1 MNRSL
6 RVLAFAVLAL
16 APACADDT
24 TVQPYEEAG
33 SALEAAK
40 ADAGRAPQW
49 TYFIVTRGDTRRCVS
64 PLCGGVYVK
73 RLNQPDLKCADGVRR
88 KECYVFGADFSA
100 LGLKDSSELANHF
113 HAGQVVVRGEQ
124 VKGTFESFPE
134 VAVLRADEAWQA
146 GGDHAPGATFYQV
159 WDNGT
164 RCITFPCPTV
174 DSVKLDKNASYFKVF
189 SGLDLSPAN
198 ADEATEAKA
207 WEAYAS
213 GTGVIVAATTY
224 NVTGPAGTKKGL
236 KASQFYLS
244 VAAQTVAG
252 GDEGA
257 LCGSRGLVPCGDGLF
272 CQFDTMACGEADV
285 PGHCAIQPSGC
296 PENLQPVCGCDG
308 VTYGNDCMRQEA
320 GVGAS
325 VVGTCSPSQPHP

>member
-1 MNRSL
+1 VNRSL
-6 RVLAFAVLAL
+6 RVLALSVLAL
-16 APACADDT
+16 APACADE

-40 ADAGRAPQW
+40 ADGDHTPQW
-49 TYFIVTRGDTRRCVS
+49 TYFIATRVDQNRCIA
-64 PLCGGVYVK
+64 PRCGGVYIK
-73 RLNQPDLKCADGVRR
+73 RLNQTLLKCSDGVRR

-100 LGLKDSSELANHF
+100 LGLKDSAELQYRF
-113 HAGQVVVRGEQ
+113 RTGQVVVRGEQ
-124 VKGTFESFPE
+124 VKGTYSAFPD

-146 GGDHAPGATFYQV
+146 GGDNVPGATFYQL

-198 ADEATEAKA
+198 ADETTEAKA

-213 GTGVIVAATTY
+213 DTGVIVAATTT

-244 VAAQTVAG
+244 VAAQPAAG

-257 LCGSRGLVPCGDGLF
+257 FCGSRGLLPCGDGLY
-272 CQFDTMACGEADV
+272 CQFETMACGEADV
-285 PGHCAIQPSGC
+285 PGTCTFRPDACIA
-296 PENLQPVCGCDG
+296 LYQPVCGCDG
-308 VTYGNDCMRQEA
+308 VTYGNDCTRRSA